1 MKAFTT
7 LLVEDNPVTRKLY
20 RVSLE
25 IEGHRVLDAENGA
38 SALALALDNRIDLV
52 LQDLRLPDI
61 DGLELAERLRAL
73 PGNGDLPIVA
83 ITGFTPS
90 DEADRQRLKV
100 RFTDVAV
107 KPVEPK
113 RLVELARI
121 HARPRGHVVETD
133 ESRKRVLLVDDDPLQ
148 RKLLELCV
156 RDAGYEPVSVEDGE
170 RALDVLGKESFDAVL
185 SDVLMPAMDGFLL
198 CLNVRKRPELAA
210 VRVILFSSSYVEA
223 EDEALA
229 RRLGASAYVVRS
241 SGFDDALSALEASMR
256 SPAPVLAEDPEVL
269 ERAYFPFALERQ
281 RRMISSLAGKVAL
294 QSTAVNVLGH
304 VTDSLAKHA
313 DAEDALGDVL
323 AYCLDAAGL
332 AVGAIY
338 LFDAAERAVVR
349 TDIGRLGT
357 DELSS
362 FFGHPE
368 LLDRVRTGLDLLAL
382 PSRDVDATVADEVLR
397 RSGLSAALLVRIRT
411 GGESSG
417 ALFMGAKDSAMVPE
431 EWRALVHNVAVQLG
445 QALSVSKAFTRIAA
459 AERANMVAERLASLG
474 TLASGIAHEIN
485 NPLTYVLANL
495 ETATT
500 LIEGDFDETRRNAL
514 GELLRETLE
523 GAERM
528 RRIVH
533 ELRLFSRVEDEAV
546 GGIDLHDT
554 IDRVVTMVGNEVRHR
569 AKLVREYSTIPLVAA
584 TSSRASQIVGNLLVN
599 AAQSI
604 PEGRAEHNEIRVR
617 TWVEAVPAA
626 SGTSLERS
634 ADGPKREHRSNQV
647 VVLSISD
654 TGAGIPE
661 DLHRRVFDP
670 FFTTKP
676 VGKGTGLG
684 LSICHK
690 IVRELGGE
698 LTLVSAPGQ
707 GTTFRVALPAW
718 SADDAPRLLA
728 PLANGLDAPGKKR
741 GRVLVVDDEQ
751 AVCRLVARTLG
762 RDHEVLA
769 FTSANEALAR
779 VFSEDSFDAIVCDL
793 MMPETTGM
801 DVHDELVKRGHPLA
815 GRILFLTG
823 GAFGDRATTFL
834 EDMARPR
841 LYKPFSSNELRSA
854 VQALVELTR

>member
-1 MKAFTT
+1 MKPLTT

-20 RVSLE
+20 RISLE
-25 IEGHRVLDAENGA
+25 AEGYRVLDAGDGTT
-38 SALALALDNRIDLV
+38 ALELARANELDLV

-61 DGLELAERLRAL
+61 DGIELVERLRDL
-73 PGNGDLPIVA
+73 PGNGDLPVVA

-90 DEADRQRLKV
+90 DEDARKRLAD
-100 RFTDVAV
+100 RFTDMAI
-107 KPVEPK
+107 KPVEPR

-121 HARPRGHVVETD
+121 HVRTRSRVVPRN
-133 ESRKRVLLVDDDPLQ
+133 ESRKRILLVDDDPLQ

-156 RDAGYEPVSVEDGE
+156 RNAGYDAVAVEDGHL
-170 RALDVLGKESFDAVL
+170 ALEVLGLEPFDAVL
-185 SDVLMPAMDGFLL
+185 ADVLMPAMDGFLL
-198 CLNVRKRPELAA
+198 CLNVRRRPELAA
-210 VRVILFSSSYVEA
+210 VPVILFSSSYVEA
-223 EDEALA
+223 EDEELA
-229 RRLGASAYVVRS
+229 RRLGASDYVVRT
-241 SGFDDALSALEASMR
+241 SGFDHALSALATSLR
-256 SPAPVLAEDPEVL
+256 APPPTLVEEPDAL

-281 RRMISSLAGKVAL
+281 RRMISLLAGKVAL
-294 QSTAVNVLGH
+294 QSTTVNVLGH

-313 DAEDALGDVL
+313 NAEDALGDVL

-338 LFDAAERAVVR
+338 LFDSSERAVVR
-349 TDIGRLGT
+349 TEIGRLGT
-357 DELSS
+357 AELST
-362 FFGHPE
+362 FFGHPD
-368 LLDRVRTGLDLLAL
+368 LLDRVRTGLDLLAI
-382 PSRDVDATVADEVLR
+382 PSRDVEPSVAEQVLER
-397 RSGLSAALLVRIRT
+397 AGLSAALLVRIRT

-417 ALFMGAKDSAMVPE
+417 ALFMGAKDSAIVPE

-459 AERANMVAERLASLG
+459 AEHANMVAERLASLG

-495 ETATT
+495 ETAKT
-500 LIEGDFDETRRNAL
+500 LLDVDLDEARRREL
-514 GELLRETLE
+514 GELLQETHE

-528 RRIVH
+528 RRIVQ

-569 AKLVREYSTIPLVAA
+569 ARLSREYAKIPLVAA
-584 TSSRASQIVGNLLVN
+584 TSSRASQIVVNLLVN

-617 TWVEAVPAA
+617 TWVERATPSHSSTIDTAFGPSNA
-626 SGTSLERS
+626 RPRS
-634 ADGPKREHRSNQV
+634 TDV

-661 DLHRRVFDP
+661 DLHQRVFDP

-698 LTLVSAPGQ
+698 LTLVSELGR

-718 SADDAPRLLA
+718 EKSDETHEVAPREHGSVA
-728 PLANGLDAPGKKR
+728 TKKR
-741 GRVLVVDDEQ
+741 GRVLVVDDEH

-762 RDHEVLA
+762 GDHEVLA

-779 VFSEDSFDAIVCDL
+779 VLSEESFDAIVCDL

-801 DVHDELVKRGHPLA
+801 DVHEELVKRGHPLA
-815 GRILFLTG
+815 RRMLFLTG

-834 EDMARPR
+834 EDMALPR

-854 VQALVELTR
+854 VQALVELAP